1 MTSASYV
8 SAHEIVRDET
18 HALMDKATFDRLN
31 EYSSTLPTGPSVGRV
46 WKRRVPWRTD
56 WPLICWQLGEVVAK
70 DEELTYFEWREI
82 LVVDG

>member
-1 MTSASYV
+1 MTSTSYAA
-8 SAHEIVRDET
+8 AHEIVRDET
-18 HALMDKATFDRLN
+18 HALMDKATFDRLD

-56 WPLICWQLGEVVAK
+56 MPLRWWLLGEVVVK
-70 DEELTYFEWREI
+70 GEVFTYFEWRKI